1 MVWIKTQLV
10 GAYDGQN
17 VTLECHAEAFP
28 KSINYW
34 SNEVGDM
41 LPHNS
46 KRCILLKFGYFK
58 FPLVVFQSETNPTHL
73 LSNMFSISII

>member
-34 SNEVGDM
+34 SNEMGDM

-46 KRCILLKFGYFK
+46 KCCISINLVTLSFRLLY
-58 FPLVVFQSETNPTHL
+58 FQSETNPTHL
-73 LSNMFSISII
+73 KYVSISII